1 MGNPAQG
8 EPSFIAEKTMDQFLL
23 MFYVV
28 SVMCC
33 LWIVSSVSSNC
44 LFLSLLGGYLFWI
57 LKQCLEREKRE
68 ILFEERKRVNASKAM
83 TEGETLQW
91 LNESLNVMWPICM
104 EKFASQHFFT
114 PIAPWFL
121 KKFKPK
127 RK

>member
-1 MGNPAQG
+1 MNMQV
-8 EPSFIAEKTMDQFLL
+8 MLL
-23 MFYVV
+23 TLSHSSEFTLLFRNH
-28 SVMCC
+28 VM
-33 LWIVSSVSSNC
+33 
-44 LFLSLLGGYLFWI
+44 
-57 LKQCLEREKRE
+57 
-68 ILFEERKRVNASKAM
+68 VNSISGFFCQAM

-127 RK
+127 FVVRSRDFFIIRWMTARLQIRW